1 MKCVKIITSGVSVIE
16 RVHNETAALLVR
28 EGKATYICKAEW
40 KQAGRAYNKR
50 KEGKA

>member
-1 MKCVKIITSGVSVIE
+1 MKCVKMITSGAIE
-16 RVHNETAALLVR
+16 RVHNGTAALLVR
-28 EGKATYICKAEW
+28 EGKATYVCKAEW